1 MTFTPKIRNP
11 FLAKVTIN
19 ERRLHKRY
27 GTGGTKSRRM
37 GGEIFPNPIAIL
49 PSLQPCGLSP
59 LNYLEHVLI
68 EERESIH
75 DPLVKPMQVRG
86 IHLDQG
92 SNEGTGSMGPMF
104 VVAVHPSQW
113 AAHISPVNQP
123 MIFHAFEDVAGR
135 FKSVAEPLNGRE

>member
-1 MTFTPKIRNP
+1 MSEGCTKDMVQEGQSPDGWE
-11 FLAKVTIN
+11 
-19 ERRLHKRY
+19 ERS
-27 GTGGTKSRRM
+27 SR
-37 GGEIFPNPIAIL
+37 IQ
-49 PSLQPCGLSP
+49 LQFYQACGLSS

-92 SNEGTGSMGPMF
+92 SNEATGSMGPMF
-104 VVAVHPSQW
+104 VVAVHPSQR
-113 AAHISPVNQP
+113 AAHISPVNQQ

-135 FKSVAEPLNGRE
+135 FESVAEPLNGRE